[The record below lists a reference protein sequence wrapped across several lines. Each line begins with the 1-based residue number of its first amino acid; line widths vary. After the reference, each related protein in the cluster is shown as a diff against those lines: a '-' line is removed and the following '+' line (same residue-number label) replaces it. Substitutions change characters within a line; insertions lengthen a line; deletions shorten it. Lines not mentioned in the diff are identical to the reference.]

1 MPHRQR
7 RPIGEPG
14 NLVEEDPTPPPKLVI
29 MGGPGC
35 GKGSLSRA
43 IINKFGVVHVSVG
56 DILREHVANE
66 TEFGAQVKGYLREG
80 RLVPDELAINIV
92 RDRLHQDDVKERGYI
107 LDNFPRTGDQ
117 AEAMIDIGIIPD
129 KFIYID
135 VPELTLLERC
145 LGRMNDPETGDIYHE
160 RYAPP
165 PDDPAVQARLV
176 RRDDDA
182 DEAVVA
188 RRMELFN
195 ENVESV
201 LDMFESIK
209 REFDGEQKLEL
220 LTQDVCAFI
229 KPDAP
234 LYAKAAARPAVT
246 SAEAIRAAYAA
257 RQEEED
263 GPAPREPAPEGE
275 GEGEG
280 AAEGE
285 ADGAA
290 GAEAE
295 AEEAAEA
302 AEPARE
308 WDGWRGVEGAKGDA
322 YRGAVVDSILTDC
335 LGARFDARRD
345 ALRVER
351 MTWRLTAEHA
361 IKAMDALVSIHT
373 MAFDAGGS
381 AAGAAWAPGDE
392 PAGAPMDS
400 WGRGAVPL
408 KKRAKPLSEE
418 LLAQGSKEMR
428 SRPGSSSSRGSRA
441 SRASRVSRGYGTGAP
456 PPGAAKKKAPK
467 PPPEEVKART
477 PTAAEME
484 EERLRAVLKAKQ
496 DAAAAKARR
505 AREYKAEVEKLEKL
519 TKGMAHRGQQFTMDD
534 AGNMIMVNPVAG
546 DKLPAPLVGTRA
558 AMGPSPAPPPD
569 PAFSSKPGGD
579 TKAMA
584 AGLTY
589 FHPSDTVQ
597 PPAVESHRLVE
608 GVTLV
613 EGSQTRAGPARERD
627 ALHMTRRE
635 YTALLET

>member
-35 GKGSLSRA
+35 GKGSLCRT

-195 ENVESV
+195 ENMESV

-234 LYAKAAARPAVT
+234 LHAKAAARPAVT

-257 RQEEED
+257 RQQEED

-285 ADGAA
+285 AAPGEADGAA

-295 AEEAAEA
+295 GEAAAEA

-322 YRGAVVDSILTDC
+322 YRGAVVDSILSDC

-408 KKRAKPLSEE
+408 KKRAKPVGG
-418 LLAQGSKEMR
+418 A
-428 SRPGSSSSRGSRA
+428 
-441 SRASRVSRGYGTGAP
+441 AP
-456 PPGAAKKKAPK
+456 PP
-467 PPPEEVKART
+467 PPRPPR
-477 PTAAEME
+477 
-484 EERLRAVLKAKQ
+484 
-496 DAAAAKARR
+496 
-505 AREYKAEVEKLEKL
+505 
-519 TKGMAHRGQQFTMDD
+519 
-534 AGNMIMVNPVAG
+534 
-546 DKLPAPLVGTRA
+546 
-558 AMGPSPAPPPD
+558 PAPPP
-569 PAFSSKPGGD
+569 P
-579 TKAMA
+579 
-584 AGLTY
+584 
-589 FHPSDTVQ
+589 
-597 PPAVESHRLVE
+597 PPAPPPPPPPAR
-608 GVTLV
+608 GC
-613 EGSQTRAGPARERD
+613 GARCSQRAGARCP
-627 ALHMTRRE
+627 
-635 YTALLET
+635 